1 MAILQNLI
9 AYTIKQFDQMIRQA
23 KQTSYYV
30 IRFNFIKFSTVSHNA
45 RCKFPIHQKVNE
57 DEPTVTPTAN
67 YVTCCRRRVASP
79 VGGSSS
85 ALHPAGDSVFAN
97 ASDRWRRGND
107 AISICPAFRKRRPAM
122 SATCPCSIQK
132 INQKNPQ

>member
-1 MAILQNLI
+1 
-9 AYTIKQFDQMIRQA
+9 MIRQA

-57 DEPTVTPTAN
+57 NEPTVTPTAN

-85 ALHPAGDSVFAN
+85 ALHPAGDSVFVN
-97 ASDRWRRGND
+97 ASDGV
-107 AISICPAFRKRRPAM
+107 A
-122 SATCPCSIQK
+122 ATMRFQSVLRFENGVPECQRLAHVLSK
-132 INQKNPQ
+132 K